1 MTKNYNTC
9 ICTHSHMSKTIGCK
23 MHRDSIHFDAMRCDS
38 ADDVGR
44 VMKPPSFQSTPPP
57 LHHLIDKMLDWIY
70 SIQTPNG
77 NCWAAVL
84 RSLSATNHFFV
95 YKFIIIFSVEYLLQ
109 LLLYFSF
116 ANIKA
121 KFLFQYA
128 YLYIHTYTHT
138 YKYVYMFVS
147 IGVDMQ
153 LSNGLFDSLSVISA
167 YMSVSTR
174 RKKNR
179 KWNICTG
186 KPWLTLCLPS
196 TISSEGLQ
204 HIEILLWNFTK
215 YIHSWSS

>member
-1 MTKNYNTC
+1 MHTL
-9 ICTHSHMSKTIGCK
+9 THEQN
-23 MHRDSIHFDAMRCDS
+23 DSLQNASRFDSFRCNAMRFCRWCWTSDEAS
-38 ADDVGR
+38 FVSEHTL
-44 VMKPPSFQSTPPP
+44 PPSSHQSTKCWIEFIRFKRQMEIVGPPFCV
-57 LHHLIDKMLDWIY
+57 LCRR
-70 SIQTPNG
+70 QT
-77 NCWAAVL
+77 
-84 RSLSATNHFFV
+84 TFFV

-128 YLYIHTYTHT
+128 YIYIHTCTHT

-153 LSNGLFDSLSVISA
+153 LSNRLLDSLSVISA

-196 TISSEGLQ
+196 TISSESLQ
-204 HIEILLWNFTK
+204 HIEIMLWNFTK
-215 YIHSWSS
+215 YIHSRSS